1 MANAVLQLRP
11 LGVRDDQGVVTAVD
25 PTSSRPNWSLGRPP
39 VLDMEI
45 RPTPTC
51 IFFAHPHRVLSERC
65 LKGAL
70 GNSTPHQ
77 NVFSA
82 SRQKDENFGA
92 CYDQFFKESARNA
105 FFLSLFQVAK
115 IFLAGEGGPTS
126 PPPSPFT
133 FSPAPTSTSQ
143 QPPEMAKKDRKY
155 ALIWRNRVWGWI
167 LENLPGGTKYFQTDK
182 LRCCPT
188 RVCLTPPLRARR
200 TAFFRSD

>member
-1 MANAVLQLRP
+1 MADAVLQLRP

-39 VLDMEI
+39 VLD
-45 RPTPTC
+45 TPTC

-126 PPPSPFT
+126 PPPPRSLFPL
-133 FSPAPTSTSQ
+133 PPH
-143 QPPEMAKKDRKY
+143 QPPNNHLKWPKKT
-155 ALIWRNRVWGWI
+155 
-167 LENLPGGTKYFQTDK
+167 ENMH
-182 LRCCPT
+182 
-188 RVCLTPPLRARR
+188 
-200 TAFFRSD
+200 